1 MIDDVEGITMMVSD
15 QQNAFDFYTTK
26 LGFEKKVDSYVTE
39 YGWITADPKNPNLVI
54 NLINPVLYVILFVKI
69 SL

>member
-1 MIDDVEGITMMVSD
+1 MIDDVEEITIMVSD

-39 YGWITADPKNPNLVI
+39 YRWITVGPKNPNLVI
-54 NLINPVLYVILFVKI
+54 SLINPVLYVILFVKI